1 MNEIQSQESF
11 LDLGFA
17 SQQSNYKY
25 SSINRGDTADEAS
38 DELIMMIYF

>member
-1 MNEIQSQESF
+1 MNEVQSQESF

-38 DELIMMIYF
+38 TDLYMMLYF